1 MRSIDNNQKLKQA
14 GNLKNSWKLKET
26 LNTLNDFGEEKVLTN
41 CERV

>member
-14 GNLKNSWKLKET
+14 ENLKNSWKLKET